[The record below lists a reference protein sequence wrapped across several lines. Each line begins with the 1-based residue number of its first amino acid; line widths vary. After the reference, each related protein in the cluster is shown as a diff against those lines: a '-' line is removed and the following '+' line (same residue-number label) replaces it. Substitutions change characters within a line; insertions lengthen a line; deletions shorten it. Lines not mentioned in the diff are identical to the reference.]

1 LSLIARYN
9 VWDRGRSVA
18 VPCPA
23 LVFDRECAQYG
34 PAIFLP
40 QWTENS
46 FLVAVS
52 GYRSPI
58 MTMIS
63 DVSGST
69 GDRGFW
75 HGLRVQGN
83 VIGALL
89 MRELH
94 TRYGRENIGYLWV
107 FLEPL
112 SLASAVALLHAGHG
126 LPHGGIHPV
135 PFAILGYTMFLM
147 FRGMVTRADGALES
161 NMPLLYHRRVTIFDM
176 MLARGL
182 LEAVGSI
189 MSFVVLMGLMG
200 ILGLTESPSRPYEL
214 LLGIWLLFWLSFSL
228 SLLICAWTHDNRL
241 VARFVHPITYIL
253 MPLSGAFYQVS
264 WVPEPYKSWLGWFPL
279 TGIFELLRYGQFHMA
294 KDTYV
299 YVPYIAGCCLLLS
312 YAGLVSIKVTRRHIH
327 LQ

>member
-1 LSLIARYN
+1 
-9 VWDRGRSVA
+9 
-18 VPCPA
+18 
-23 LVFDRECAQYG
+23 
-34 PAIFLP
+34 
-40 QWTENS
+40 
-46 FLVAVS
+46 
-52 GYRSPI
+52 

-63 DVSGST
+63 STSGST

-75 HGLRVQGN
+75 KGLKVQGD

-135 PFAILGYTMFLM
+135 PFAILGYTMFIM

-182 LEAVGSI
+182 LEGVGTT
-189 MSFVVLMGLMG
+189 MSFIALMGLVTA
-200 ILGLTESPSRPYEL
+200 LGMVGPPARLLEL
-214 LLGIWLLFWLSFSL
+214 LTGIGLMFWFSFAV
-228 SLLICAWTHDNRL
+228 SLLICAGTHDNKL
-241 VARFVHPITYIL
+241 VARFVHPITYVL
-253 MPLSGAFYQVS
+253 MPLSGAFYQLS
-264 WVPEPYKSWLGWFPL
+264 WIPEPYKYWLTCFPL
-279 TGIFELLRYGQFHMA
+279 ATIFELLRYGQFHAA
-294 KDTYV
+294 KDTYIDIP
-299 YVPYIAGCCLLLS
+299 YVVGWCLLLT
-312 YAGLVSIKVTRRHIH
+312 YAGLVSIRVTRRRIH
-327 LQ
+327 LH

>member
-1 LSLIARYN
+1 
-9 VWDRGRSVA
+9 
-18 VPCPA
+18 
-23 LVFDRECAQYG
+23 
-34 PAIFLP
+34 
-40 QWTENS
+40 
-46 FLVAVS
+46 
-52 GYRSPI
+52 

-63 DVSGST
+63 NTSGST

-75 HGLRVQGN
+75 RGLKVQGN

-112 SLASAVALLHAGHG
+112 SLASAVALLHMGHG

-135 PFAILGYTMFLM
+135 PFAILGYSLFIM

-176 MLARGL
+176 MLARDL
-182 LEAVGSI
+182 LEAVGTI
-189 MSFVVLMGLMG
+189 MAFIVLISTTIIIG
-200 ILGLTESPSRPYEL
+200 IGEFPARLFEL
-214 LLGIWLLFWLSFSL
+214 LLGISLLFWFSFGI

-253 MPLSGAFYQVS
+253 MPISGAFYQIS
-264 WVPEPYKSWLGWFPL
+264 WIPEPYKTWITWFPL
-279 TGIFELLRYGQFHMA
+279 ATIFELLRYGQFHAA

-299 YVPYIAGCCLLLS
+299 DIPYIVGWCLLLT
-312 YAGLVSIKVTRRHIH
+312 YAGLASIKATRRHIH